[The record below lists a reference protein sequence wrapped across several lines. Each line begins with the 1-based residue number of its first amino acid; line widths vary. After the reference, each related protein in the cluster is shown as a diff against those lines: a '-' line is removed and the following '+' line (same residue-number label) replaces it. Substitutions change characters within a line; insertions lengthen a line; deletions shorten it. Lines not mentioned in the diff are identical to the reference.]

1 MDKLNITLK
10 LYGGLDKYIN
20 NYVNKEG
27 ISLKLNSSQTIKD
40 ILKKIEIP
48 KNRIT
53 LIMAD
58 DKTINLDYVVKDN
71 DIIKIFSQIGGG

>member
-10 LYGGLDKYIN
+10 LYGGLDKNIK
-20 NYVNKEG
+20 NYDYEKG
-27 ISLKLNSSQTIKD
+27 ASFKLDCSQTIKD